1 MSQETMLISGL
12 FWYPGGL
19 YWSQDDACII
29 GETIL
34 NHIQK
39 GSNKIFTLWAPSGTH
54 ATTWCT
60 LTDFHKTCMMM

>member
-1 MSQETMLISGL
+1 MLIYSERDIEQNY
-12 FWYPGGL
+12 F
-19 YWSQDDACII
+19 WSQDDACII

-60 LTDFHKTCMMM
+60 LTDFPKTCIMM